1 MIRAIGRDRQGQA
14 QPSRLTRTGLAELRE
29 ASTRMETALAEMN
42 DVLGGVVD
50 RLEELGEKE

>member
-1 MIRAIGRDRQGQA
+1 MADDTNEVLRQV
-14 QPSRLTRTGLAELRE
+14 LTALAELRE

-42 DVLGGVVD
+42 DVLGAVVD